1 MNAGRLKI
9 AVIQLNPTVGDVVA
23 NAARIE
29 EEVKRAT
36 AAGATLCVTPELS
49 LIGYPPRDLLLD
61 RSFILRAHE
70 TLARLATNLKSE
82 APTLVGVPELNYGP
96 GRPLFNSTVLL
107 RGGHVAARF
116 RKSLLPTYDVFDED
130 RYFEA
135 GDGVAVVHFDGMR
148 IAVSVCEDVWG
159 DEVTEGNGRRYADDP
174 LGTLDGMRLDC
185 FINVSASPFVAG
197 KQYVRELLLS
207 RIARRLNAPVVYAN
221 QVGGNDDLVFDGRS
235 TVYAP
240 DGALIARAAAFAEH
254 TLLVDIASQA
264 PHIESSLCQEE
275 EVWNALVLGTKDY
288 ARKCGFS
295 RAVLGLSGGIDS
307 AVTAAVACEA
317 LGADRV
323 DGVLMPSPW
332 TSQASIDD
340 AFDLARRLGMSTRV
354 LPITSL
360 MEAADALL
368 APEFAGRP
376 KDTTEENIQARLR
389 GMLLM
394 ALANKFGA
402 LLLTTGNKS
411 ELAVG
416 YCTLYGDMAGG
427 LGVIADLPKTLVFR
441 LANWINHRRAVI
453 PQTIIDKAPSAELR
467 PGQCDQDDLPPY
479 ALLDEVLERHLQDH
493 QSAEALVARGFPA
506 PDVNRV
512 LRLVAAAEFKRRQ
525 AAPGI
530 KVTDRAFG
538 TGWRMPVARRMS

>member
-1 MNAGRLKI
+1 ML
-9 AVIQLNPTVGDVVA
+9 VDV
-23 NAARIE
+23 
-29 EEVKRAT
+29 
-36 AAGATLCVTPELS
+36 
-49 LIGYPPRDLLLD
+49 
-61 RSFILRAHE
+61 
-70 TLARLATNLKSE
+70 
-82 APTLVGVPELNYGP
+82 
-96 GRPLFNSTVLL
+96 
-107 RGGHVAARF
+107 
-116 RKSLLPTYDVFDED
+116 
-130 RYFEA
+130 
-135 GDGVAVVHFDGMR
+135 
-148 IAVSVCEDVWG
+148 
-159 DEVTEGNGRRYADDP
+159 
-174 LGTLDGMRLDC
+174 
-185 FINVSASPFVAG
+185 ASPTPHV
-197 KQYVRELLLS
+197 EPPLS
-207 RIARRLNAPVVYAN
+207 
-221 QVGGNDDLVFDGRS
+221 
-235 TVYAP
+235 
-240 DGALIARAAAFAEH
+240 E
-254 TLLVDIASQA
+254 
-264 PHIESSLCQEE
+264 EE

-288 ARKCGFS
+288 ARKCGFT

-307 AVTAAVACEA
+307 ALVAAIACAA
-317 LGADRV
+317 LGADHV

-340 AFDLARRLGMSTRV
+340 AFDLARRLGMRTRV

-360 MEAADALL
+360 MEATDALL
-368 APEFAGRP
+368 APEFDGRP

-389 GMLLM
+389 GMVLM

-441 LANWINHRRAVI
+441 LASWINRRGAVI

-467 PGQCDQDDLPPY
+467 PGQRDQDDLPPY
-479 ALLDEVLERHLQDH
+479 DVLDEVLERHLQDH

-525 AAPGI
+525 AAPGL

-538 TGWRMPVARRMS
+538 TGWRMPVARRIS